1 MKKGGLIIDV
11 LTGPPKGAADE
22 APEDEMLEDEEDAP
36 APASKSNPEALISG
50 IESQLAQL
58 RGLIAGL

>member
-1 MKKGGLIIDV
+1 MGKGGLIIDV
-11 LTGPPKGAADE
+11 LAGPPKGESDDDDALEEGLEEEAAPSPSKGE
-22 APEDEMLEDEEDAP
+22 AI
-36 APASKSNPEALISG
+36 ISG